1 MENGSTDM
9 NESLISLNILFQFL
23 FQELKDTKALRR
35 YIINKL
41 TQEFKELLNKKA
53 ASKIL
58 LGLTARDFNLGSS
71 LPIIHSMKLHSY
83 QMDKSKKSIQELTI
97 LVDLEYKNGFSVSI
111 DADLILNKSAF
122 MHLKIAHLKGKAR
135 LQFTRHPFTHWSF
148 SFINDPDIKF
158 AASSY
163 FEGKQMPHLTTLLL
177 NQLRRSIKRKHTF
190 PNYKCRFKPFFDPLY
205 DHKLYKSELD
215 EYIRKKEKNESVVS
229 SDLHPEDSSNGVS
242 IRNDPEMAVNLVDGA
257 SNEARNDAAIKFHKS
272 ESLEYRKLCEKI
284 GFDLTS
290 TGKLDVKLIKF
301 DRLPDTI
308 YTINIAN
315 ASSTQSQNQQLQQ
328 HPSQTSLAT
337 SGQQAIFPLVKSAS
351 NNQIL
356 QDNRCSVYLTAS
368 LDQYSMKSLMEK
380 QVCTDYWPF
389 IEVEFR
395 RTTINQ
401 SLGISFVETFF
412 VNKNEVAVQKIFP
425 NSLGSRCKELKL
437 FDVVFSLN
445 QVRITS
451 LKQLNKTM
459 QKAGV
464 NLKFVFQRPCVQ
476 LSNKIHTSESFLN
489 TMNTT
494 IVVKSSDIVD
504 QTKELKVDTTYAL
517 PFHQQQPQQITPN
530 SNSAPLTTAVS
541 SSPCLLNV
549 QTPIQQVSK
558 AQIDTLSSSV
568 SSHARSKFERLE
580 QKLRLSFRSSKTT
593 NENSHSAATTTAS
606 TSNSIP
612 ICDTTGNSTYATPS
626 SLLTSSVHGPTTPN
640 TSVLSTT
647 PVNETLNPL
656 MGGKLAKDNAE
667 KASSVYA
674 PLVNHFSSASSLVS
688 YFCNVSECSSV
699 SFFDLISSRI

>member
-1 MENGSTDM
+1 MMENGSTDM
-9 NESLISLNILFQFL
+9 NESLVSLNLLFQFL

-58 LGLTARDFNLGSS
+58 LGLTAREFNVGSS

-83 QMDKSKKSIQELTI
+83 QMDKSKKSIQELSI

-148 SFINDPDIKF
+148 SFIDDPDIKF

-190 PNYKCRFKPFFDPLY
+190 PNYKCRFKPFFDPVY

-215 EYIRKKEKNESVVS
+215 EYIRKNEKNEFVVS
-229 SDLHPEDSSNGVS
+229 SDLHTQDPSHSSVL
-242 IRNDPEMAVNLVDGA
+242 RNDSDMPLNPALDAA
-257 SNEARNDAAIKFHKS
+257 SNEAKIDTAKKFHKV
-272 ESLEYRKLCEKI
+272 ESIEYRKLCEKI

-290 TGKLDVKLIKF
+290 TGKLNVKLVKC

-308 YTINIAN
+308 YTMNIAN

-328 HPSQTSLAT
+328 HPSQTSLT
-337 SGQQAIFPLVKSAS
+337 NGQQTANPLVKSAS
-351 NNQIL
+351 NNQIF
-356 QDNRCSVYLTAS
+356 QDNRCSVYLTS
-368 LDQYSMKSLMEK
+368 SIDQYSMKALMEK
-380 QVCTDYWPF
+380 QVCTDYWPLV
-389 IEVEFR
+389 EVEFR
-395 RTTINQ
+395 RTSINQ

-412 VNKNEVAVQKIFP
+412 VNKNEVVVQKIFP
-425 NSLGSRCKELKL
+425 NSLGSRCKEFKV

-494 IVVKSSDIVD
+494 VVVKSSDVVD
-504 QTKELKVDTTYAL
+504 QMKELKVDTQHI
-517 PFHQQQPQQITPN
+517 PSQQQLLQQTTPN
-530 SNSAPLTTAVS
+530 SVAMSTPVFNTPSLT
-541 SSPCLLNV
+541 NV
-549 QTPIQQVSK
+549 QTPIQQAPK
-558 AQIDTLSSSV
+558 TQTDTLSSSV

-580 QKLRLSFRSSKTT
+580 QKLRLSFRSSKANENVNSTSASTTTTT
-593 NENSHSAATTTAS
+593 NPV
-606 TSNSIP
+606 P
-612 ICDTTGNSTYATPS
+612 ICDSANNSVHATPS
-626 SLLTSSVHGPTTPN
+626 SLLTSNVHSGTTP
-640 TSVLSTT
+640 TASILSTT
-647 PVNETLNPL
+647 PVNETLNPFTGL
-656 MGGKLAKDNAE
+656 KSTKENAE
-667 KASSVYA
+667 KPSGVYA
-674 PLVNHFSSASSLVS
+674 STSLVNHFSSASSLVS

-699 SFFDLISSRI
+699 SFFFFFI